1 MAVDIIKLAPE
12 SFRTIYLR
20 KEDRIILRTEQ
31 GRKIIIKRI
40 IPEEWVEWKVYDQES
55 LLNENKKE
63 IFLIDRT
70 YLPLITTEFARKIR
84 NNNNV

>member
-12 SFRTIYLR
+12 SFQTIYLR
-20 KEDRIILRTEQ
+20 KEDRVILRTEQ

-40 IPEEWVEWKVYDQES
+40 IPSEWKEWKVYDQE
-55 LLNENKKE
+55 LYDNENKKE

-70 YLPLITTEFARKIR
+70 YLPIIESDFSRKIR
-84 NNNNV
+84 QG

>member
-12 SFRTIYLR
+12 SFQTIYLR

-40 IPEEWVEWKVYDQES
+40 IPSEWKPWKIYDQETAM
-55 LLNENKKE
+55 NDNKKE
-63 IFLIDRT
+63 IFLVDRG
-70 YLPLITTEFARKIR
+70 YLPIITNEFARKIR
-84 NNNNV
+84 NG